1 MQLRRGYPRDGERGF
16 LKECRRIFLP
26 MSEVVILGA
35 GGLVSPFLLQQL
47 TARGLGGICY
57 SRRTPLPPQGNFV
70 FRPFSSVRTD
80 CPLGAT
86 LISPLS
92 VGTLAPLLPEL
103 PKPRRVISFSSSQG
117 YTIESPNAIEAAETS
132 LCMHCEDTGIPWT
145 IFRPTM
151 IYCPPIDRNVTAVA
165 RIIRKLGFFPLSRTG
180 SGLRQPVHAE
190 DLAIAAADAI
200 GCSAAERRLFDL
212 PGGETLRFRTMV
224 ARIFNALHMPPIMIP
239 IPRFALKLSART
251 LPSLIKST
259 GLPDGIIER
268 VIALMDTDMVLDAEP
283 AQAAFG
289 YSSRPFTPVFPSQ
302 F

>member
-1 MQLRRGYPRDGERGF
+1 MTNTVPLRSAGGF
-16 LKECRRIFLP
+16 FLP

-47 TARGLGGICY
+47 TAHGLGGICY
-57 SRRTPLPPQGNFV
+57 SRRAPLPPQGNFV

-86 LISPLS
+86 LISPLW
-92 VGTLAPLLPEL
+92 VGTLAPLLSEL
-103 PKPRRVISFSSSQG
+103 PKPRRVISFSSSQV
-117 YTIESPNAIEAAETS
+117 YTVESRNAIEAAETS
-132 LCMHCEDTGIPWT
+132 LCMHCEDAGIPWT

-165 RIIRKLGFFPLSRTG
+165 RIIRKLGFFPLSGTG
-180 SGLRQPVHAE
+180 SGLRQPVYAE

-200 GCSAAERRLFDL
+200 GSSAAERRSFDL

-224 ARIFNALHMPPIMIP
+224 ARIFKVLHMPPIMVP
-239 IPRFALKLSART
+239 IPRFALKLSARA
-251 LPSLIKST
+251 LPPLIRNT
-259 GLPDGIIER
+259 GLPDGTIER
-268 VIALMDTDMVLDAEP
+268 VIALMDTDMVLDGGP

-289 YSSRPFTPVFPSQ
+289 YSPRPFTPVFPSQ